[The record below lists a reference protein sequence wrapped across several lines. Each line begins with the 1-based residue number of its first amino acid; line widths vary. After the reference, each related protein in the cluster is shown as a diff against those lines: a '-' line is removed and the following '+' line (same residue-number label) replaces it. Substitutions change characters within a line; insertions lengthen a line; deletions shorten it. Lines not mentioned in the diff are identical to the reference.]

1 MNIRT
6 AQINPQE
13 PSRELDPH
21 VLQRRASD
29 PESSIWVSAS
39 AGTGKTKVLT
49 DRVLRLLLPRGDGL
63 SGTPAHKILGL
74 TFTKAGANEMALR
87 ISQTLGHWAVMPEED
102 LQNSLQK
109 LLGRASKA
117 EEIKAARRLFAEVI
131 DTPGRLKIMTIHSF
145 CQSLLSRFPLEAG
158 LTPGFGLIEDRQA
171 ADLLS
176 DAKRNVIQEAMG
188 DKSAPFYAALM
199 HVSETVTEDQFNDL
213 IRGIASE
220 RGQLQRILEANFGAQ
235 GLYTKLCQAMGVAP
249 DQTARSL
256 LEAACRD
263 MAMDLAGLKNAARAI
278 SAFGTKSEAEKAD
291 ILHQWLAAQEKDRP
305 KLYEAYQL
313 FYLKKDGD
321 PRAKL
326 VTKGVT
332 DQEPQVLGLLEK
344 EQARLMGLNDHMKAA
359 RMAALTRDIIMLGE
373 AILQNY
379 AALKAARNVLDY
391 EDLIFK
397 AKALLQSSSEWVQ
410 FKLDEGLDHILI
422 DEAQDTNPEQWE
434 IIEALCSEFF
444 AAHSAPEKKRT
455 LFTVGDEKQ
464 SIYSFQRASPE
475 EFSRMQSH
483 FSAKIAQA
491 SQAWSK
497 VDLNISFRSTKS
509 VLAAVDAVFG
519 DLRVRKGLGLDK
531 ISHHAFRRG
540 QAGLVELWPLMEN
553 DPAEKTRAWDPPVQI
568 IDQKSGASK
577 LAEKIAKTIRGWLDS
592 GEELPSHDR
601 AIQPGDIM
609 ILVRTRNAFT
619 HQLIRAL
626 KLQKVP
632 VGGLDR
638 MVLNEQ
644 LAVQDLLAAAQ
655 ISLLPSDDL
664 TLACLLKS
672 PLIGMDEEDLLA
684 AAYEREGR
692 LIDSLHR
699 HGYSEI
705 TAYLNGLQNKAAR
718 LSPYEFFAHILQ
730 TPCPNGGLTGM
741 AAMKL
746 RLGIDA
752 LDAVD
757 ELLNAALSFE
767 RENIGSLQNFLLW
780 QSKGEADIKREAE
793 HAGDHVRIMT
803 VHGSKGLQAPIVFL
817 PDTAGLAGLT
827 ASKADNRLLWPT
839 ASALDLPL
847 WAPRKDFETAL
858 YSEGKDR
865 VLSRMDE
872 EYRRLLYVAM
882 TRAEDRLYVAGY
894 KAKRELSE
902 MCWYHIVQ
910 RGLAA
915 HEECEMGQD
924 GVLRLYNPQSK
935 EADRAPKAAT
945 AVQGAPSLP
954 AWLSEPAPVEPH
966 PPAPLVPSR
975 PAESEPSALSPLRG
989 EDHYRFRRGNL
1000 THLLLQ
1006 FLPDLPLPNRQA
1018 AAGHYLSQN
1027 GQDLSEEILASILS
1041 ETLKIL
1047 DHPEFKV
1054 IFGPGSRAEVPITG
1068 LLSDGRLISGQ
1079 IDRLLV
1085 SENEV
1090 LIVDYKTNRPPPRDP
1105 QDISAIYRRQMK
1117 AYADTLR
1124 EIYPQKAIKC
1134 ALLWTDGPHLMPI
1147 EV

>member
-1 MNIRT
+1 MSIKA
-6 AQINPQE
+6 AQIAPKE
-13 PSRELDPH
+13 TSRELDPN

-49 DRVLRLLLPRGDGL
+49 DRVLRLLLPREDG
-63 SGTPAHKILGL
+63 SPGTPPHKILGL

-87 ISQTLGHWAVMPEED
+87 ISETLGHWAVMPDETLRLALRD
-102 LQNSLQK
+102 
-109 LLGRASKA
+109 LLGRACKA
-117 EEIKAARRLFAEVI
+117 YEIQCARRLFAEVI

-145 CQSLLSRFPLEAG
+145 CQSLLSRFPLEAK
-158 LTPGFGLIEDRQA
+158 LTPGFALIEDRQA
-171 ADLLS
+171 TDLLS
-176 DAKRNVIQEAMG
+176 EAKRKTIQSAMG
-188 DKSAPFYAALM
+188 DKTTSLYAALM
-199 HVSETVTEDQFNDL
+199 HVSETITEDQFNDL
-213 IRGIASE
+213 VRGIAGE
-220 RGQLQRILEANFGAQ
+220 RGQLQSVLEPNFGVE
-235 GLYTKLCQAMGVAP
+235 GLYSVLCKVSGVSQGQSAH
-249 DQTARSL
+249 DL
-256 LEAACRD
+256 LAAACSDAR
-263 MAMDLAGLKNAARAI
+263 MDIAGLKNAARI
-278 SAFGTKSEAEKAD
+278 LSRSGSKSDVEKSDLLHEWLVAD
-291 ILHQWLAAQEKDRP
+291 EKDRP
-305 KLYEAYQL
+305 KIYEPYQL
-313 FYLKKDGD
+313 LYLKKDGD

-326 VTKGVT
+326 VTKGAVDQDPQILVT
-332 DQEPQVLGLLEK
+332 LEK
-344 EQARLMGLNDHMKAA
+344 ERTRLIVLNDQMRAARLAM
-359 RMAALTRDIIMLGE
+359 LTRDILILGD

-422 DEAQDTNPEQWE
+422 DEAQDTNPEQWA
-434 IIEALCSEFF
+434 IIEALCTEFF
-444 AAHSAPEKKRT
+444 AAHSAPENRRT

-483 FSAKIAQA
+483 FSAKIKAAKQE
-491 SQAWSK
+491 WSK
-497 VDLNISFRSTKS
+497 VDLNISFRSAKS
-509 VLAAVDAVFG
+509 VLAAVDSVFSDDAV
-519 DLRVRKGLGLDK
+519 RAGLGLDE
-531 ISHHAFRRG
+531 ISHHSFRRG
-540 QAGLVELWPLMEN
+540 QAGLVEIWPLMEN
-553 DPAEKTRAWDPPVQI
+553 DEAEKTRAWDPPIEI

-577 LAEKIAKTIRGWLDS
+577 LAENIAKTIRGWLDS
-592 GEELPSHDR
+592 KEKLESHNR

-626 KLQKVP
+626 KLQKIP

-638 MVLNEQ
+638 MVLNQQ

-655 ISLLPSDDL
+655 ASLLPSDDL
-664 TLACLLKS
+664 MLACLLKS
-672 PLIGMDEEDLLA
+672 PLIGMDEDSLLKV
-684 AAYEREGR
+684 AYGREGI

-705 TAYLNGLQNKAAR
+705 VAYLNALQNRAVR

-730 TPCPNGGLTGM
+730 TPCPSGSRTGL

-767 RENIGSLQNFLLW
+767 RENIASLQNFLLW

-793 HAGDHVRIMT
+793 NAGDHVRIMT

-817 PDTAGLAGLT
+817 PDTAGVAGLS
-827 ASKADNRLLWPT
+827 ASKADTRLLWPS
-839 ASALDLPL
+839 ASGQDFPL

-858 YSEGKDR
+858 YTEGKDK
-865 VLSRMDE
+865 VMSRLDE

-882 TRAEDRLYVAGY
+882 TRAEDRLYIAGY

-902 MCWYHIVQ
+902 MCWYHIAK
-910 RGLAA
+910 RGLAN
-915 HEECEMGQD
+915 HQDCEAGED

-935 EADRAPKAAT
+935 DPDRIAKTISPMKESDELPIWLMQSAPK
-945 AVQGAPSLP
+945 
-954 AWLSEPAPVEPH
+954 EPH

-975 PAESEPSALSPLRG
+975 PTESEPSALSPLRS
-989 EDHYRFRRGNL
+989 DDQYRFRRGNL
-1000 THLLLQ
+1000 THTLLQ
-1006 FLPDLPLPNRQA
+1006 FLPDLPVSNRE
-1018 AAGHYLSQN
+1018 AAGKHYLSQN
-1027 GQDLSEEILASILS
+1027 GQDLEEAILESILD

-1047 DHPEFKV
+1047 DHPEFKA

-1068 LLSDGRLISGQ
+1068 LLPDGRLISGQ

-1085 SENEV
+1085 SDNEV
-1090 LIVDYKTNRPPPRDP
+1090 LIVDYKTNRPPPQDPRDIP
-1105 QDISAIYRRQMK
+1105 AIYQRQMK

-1124 EIYPQKAIKC
+1124 EIYPKKPIKC
-1134 ALLWTDGPHLMPI
+1134 ALLWTDGPTLMPV